1 MQTIQ
6 ISLYYVIYT
15 AATLYIFVVECG
27 LFFLS
32 PVFGVV
38 SFTGPLWSWIP
49 HTHKDNKNNFQ
60 TSSLPHPHLPP
71 LCYTLTLHY
80 ITNQSSLQGGWGQWS
95 TGWAALSH
103 THTKFS
109 LKLESFTH
117 DWTSDKNICQV
128 FFFFLVSIKLDV
140 AWLSAVFSTLLIYTD
155 IYIYIIN
162 DCFFIHL
169 TMKSILNYQRIF
181 SVENI
186 VAMLLQE

>member
-1 MQTIQ
+1 MEGGGKKTLLKTLLVYADYTNKFI
-6 ISLYYVIYT
+6 LCYIYSCNSIHICCWMWT
-15 AATLYIFVVECG
+15 
-27 LFFLS
+27 FFLS

-103 THTKFS
+103 THTQNSVWNWKASHTTGPQTRIFV
-109 LKLESFTH
+109 K
-117 DWTSDKNICQV
+117 
-128 FFFFLVSIKLDV
+128 FFFS
-140 AWLSAVFSTLLIYTD
+140 S
-155 IYIYIIN
+155 
-162 DCFFIHL
+162 
-169 TMKSILNYQRIF
+169 
-181 SVENI
+181 
-186 VAMLLQE
+186 